1 MGTVKRNFIS
11 ISTYIII
18 FIGVFLLFN
27 HSQTWSYHFQGSSE
41 HWEGQC
47 ILTPNRDKSMVVFV
61 GKLKPK
67 TSANITQFTVQT
79 DLVIGGPKGTWES
92 PDFEEGKP
100 LQIFGASAGNGS
112 IPFRAGM
119 STEEINSIFYRDL
132 VFDITW
138 NDDSGLHTEKVFLKF
153 VSRS

>member
-1 MGTVKRNFIS
+1 MLQVKRIFS
-11 ISTYIII
+11 FGALIII
-18 FIGVFLLFN
+18 FIGIFLLFN

-79 DLVIGGPKGTWES
+79 DLVIEGGHKVTWES

-100 LQIFGASAGNGS
+100 LQIFTSIAGNGS

-132 VFDITW
+132 VFEITW
-138 NDDSGLHTEKVFLKF
+138 NDDSGLHAKKIFLKF
-153 VSRS
+153 VPSS